1 MKQFA
6 RERRRFVAGIA
17 VVVLLALTALGFGVS
32 QAVANSTVKVPI
44 LHDDSCG
51 DSTSHD
57 QVGTA
62 QFVYEKSV
70 LSVRVQMRGADP
82 GDYHLLVYSNDVGCN
97 QIADLGKFKVDTTG
111 NGSKAGHASLP
122 GFHTFFVVMRNS
134 TTGNDSNSL
143 EVKLG

>member
-6 RERRRFVAGIA
+6 RDRRRFVAGIA
-17 VVVLLALTALGFGVS
+17 VVLLALTALGFGVS
-32 QAVANSTVKVPI
+32 QAIASSTARVPI

-82 GDYHLLVYSNDVGCN
+82 GDYHLLVFTNDGGCHE
-97 QIADLGKFKVDTTG
+97 IADFGKFKVDSTG
-111 NGSKAGHASLP
+111 NGNKAGQASLP

-134 TTGNDSNSL
+134 NTHDDSNSL

>member
-1 MKQFA
+1 
-6 RERRRFVAGIA
+6 
-17 VVVLLALTALGFGVS
+17 
-32 QAVANSTVKVPI
+32 
-44 LHDDSCG
+44 
-51 DSTSHD
+51 
-57 QVGTA
+57 
-62 QFVYEKSV
+62 
-70 LSVRVQMRGADP
+70 
-82 GDYHLLVYSNDVGCN
+82 VYSNDVGCN